1 MMDHTFVECNWC
13 KTKIMLRF
21 QMGYFNVPF
30 DFCCPN
36 CGVHIRGTRHIIDK
50 QHLEIAEATVIDST
64 PEDMTFYSDF
74 SVELPHRKIT
84 KYESLEKLVLD
95 GFSPFMNMTQMF
107 EADTYQNLIDHMGCF
122 LQFRDSTWTQLQP
135 LYDLYFNRKIE
146 LMKSSVQKIA
156 SYYTV
161 ENELDA
167 AMSLHQL
174 CVFGFNNI
182 LESNTLPRF
191 SEYANMIVRKT
202 PMNQIFALITAVGG
216 YDYFSSVLKRLVQ
229 IYSRW
234 ISNFEC
240 YIPAIMI
247 SLGNISEKFNRGTH
261 GIATTS
267 FENMKSFYADSY
279 ELLLSMIDIAV
290 GLNNITV
297 RGDYNAFHSDSNAK
311 DFADFQSKT
320 KSEKL
325 KSLIANEPYSKE
337 IPLNRHVRNAIAHFD
352 YEFDPN
358 TQKAIFNDK
367 FKNKDNSVELY
378 LIDIAILCYE
388 NIEILVYLNELLYS
402 LRKILYTAQGMTP
415 HIGYPKQ

>member
-1 MMDHTFVECNWC
+1 MIDHSFVECNWC
-13 KTKIMLRF
+13 KAKIMLRF
-21 QMGYFNVPF
+21 QMGYFNIPF
-30 DFCCPN
+30 DFCCPE
-36 CGVHIRGTRHIIDK
+36 CGVHIHGTRYIVDEQHMDIFEATIIDSEPK
-50 QHLEIAEATVIDST
+50 N
-64 PEDMTFYSDF
+64 MNYYSDF

-84 KYESLEKLVLD
+84 KYESIDKIVAD
-95 GFSPFMNMTQMF
+95 GFSPFMNMTRMF
-107 EADTYQNLIDHMGCF
+107 DGDTYQTLVGHMGDF
-122 LQFRDSTWTQLQP
+122 LDFRDTIWTRMRP
-135 LYDLYFNRKIE
+135 LYDLYINRKIE
-146 LMKSSVQKIA
+146 LMKAPLQQLA
-156 SYYTV
+156 SYYTI

-174 CVFGFNNI
+174 CVIGFNKI
-182 LESNTLPRF
+182 LEDNTLPRF
-191 SEYANMIVRKT
+191 SEYTNMIMRKT
-202 PMNQIFALITAVGG
+202 PMDQVFALIKAIGG
-216 YDYFSSVLKRLVQ
+216 YEYFRSVLKRLVQ

-234 ISNFEC
+234 ISDFEC

-247 SLGNISEKFNRGTH
+247 SLGNISDKFNRETH

-279 ELLLSMIDIAV
+279 ELLLSMIDVAA
-290 GLNNITV
+290 GLNNITI
-297 RGDYNAFHSDSNAK
+297 RGNYNSFHVDSNIK
-311 DFADFQSKT
+311 DYADFQSKA

-325 KSLIANEPYSKE
+325 KSLIPNEPYSKE

-367 FKNKDNSVELY
+367 FKNKDNTVELY

-402 LRKILYTAQGMTP
+402 LRKLLYTVQGMAP
-415 HIGYPKQ
+415 HIGYPKH